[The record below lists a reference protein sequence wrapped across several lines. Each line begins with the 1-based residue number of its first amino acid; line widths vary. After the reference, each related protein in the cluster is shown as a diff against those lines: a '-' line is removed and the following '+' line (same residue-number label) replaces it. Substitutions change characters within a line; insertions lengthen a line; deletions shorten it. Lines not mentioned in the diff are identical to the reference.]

1 MITIFENIYKNWLS
15 MDWSKFVRIE
25 QLFQQQSVE
34 EQQARWGLRVQQ
46 AEIFNI
52 ALAVFRIISE
62 KLRTERLSISFFGL
76 KESLLLNLVS
86 ANIKKS
92 QEDITL
98 VLTSGPPKKF
108 KIHTWK

>member
-15 MDWSKFVRIE
+15 MDWSEFECIE
-25 QLFQQQSVE
+25 QFFQQQSLE
-34 EQQARWGLRVQQ
+34 EQQALWGLRVQQ
-46 AEIFNI
+46 TEIFNI
-52 ALAVFRIISE
+52 ALAVYLIIGE
-62 KLRTERLSISFFGL
+62 KLRTERLSISFVGL

-108 KIHTWK
+108 KIST